1 MIANFYLELFGETEI
16 RMIVFELLKAIL
28 YGIVEGITEW
38 LPISSTG
45 HLILLEDWLPFDF
58 TADPVF
64 LDEFWEMFG
73 VVIQL
78 GAILAVVVLYWSR
91 LVPFGKGKT
100 ATEKR
105 ATWRLWGRVLIAS
118 LPAAFVGIVLDK
130 VLEKLTGK
138 DIDGWFYNAVV
149 VAAAL
154 IVYGI
159 AFIVIE
165 HKNKQKTPH
174 VLQIEDISIKNALAI
189 GAFQALSII
198 PGTSRSGSTILG
210 SMLVGISR
218 TAAAEFSFFMAI
230 PVMVG
235 ASGIK
240 ALGFL
245 SYVSESAVS
254 IPAMAWVTLLVG
266 CAVSFAV
273 SMAAIRFLMD
283 FVKKHNFAPFGVYRR
298 ALGILVLI
306 LGLIRG

>member
-1 MIANFYLELFGETEI
+1 
-16 RMIVFELLKAIL
+16 MIVFELLKAIL
-28 YGIVEGITEW
+28 YGVVEGITEW

-45 HLILLEDWLPFDF
+45 HLILLEDWLPFAF
-58 TADPVF
+58 TTDPAF
-64 LDEFWEMFG
+64 LEEFWEMFG

-78 GAILAVVVLYWSR
+78 GAILAVVVLFWSR
-91 LVPFGKGKT
+91 LIPFGKGKSEE
-100 ATEKR
+100 EKR
-105 ATWRLWGRVLIAS
+105 TTWRLWGRVLIAS

-130 VLEKLTGK
+130 ILEKATGK
-138 DIDGWFYNAVV
+138 DIDGWFYNSVV
-149 VAAAL
+149 VASAL
-154 IVYGI
+154 IIYGI
-159 AFIVIE
+159 AFIIIE
-165 HKNKQKTPH
+165 RKNKQKTPH
-174 VLQIEDISIKNALAI
+174 VVQIEEISIKNALAI

-245 SYVSESAVS
+245 SYVSKSAVAV
-254 IPAMAWVTLLVG
+254 PTMAWVVLLVG

-283 FVKKHNFAPFGVYRR
+283 FVKKHSFAPFGIYRIV
-298 ALGILVLI
+298 LGILVLI
-306 LGLIRG
+306 LGFIRG

>member
-1 MIANFYLELFGETEI
+1 MNV
-16 RMIVFELLKAIL
+16 VFELLKSIL

-45 HLILLEDWLPFDF
+45 HLILLEDWLPFAF
-58 TADPVF
+58 TTDPT
-64 LDEFWEMFG
+64 LLAEFWEMFG

-78 GAILAVVVLYWSR
+78 GAILAVVVLYWKR

-100 ATEKR
+100 DAEKR
-105 ATWRLWGRVLIAS
+105 STWRLWGRVLIAS
-118 LPAAFVGIVLDK
+118 IPAAFVGIVLDEI
-130 VLEKLTGK
+130 LEEFTGK
-138 DIDGWFYNAVV
+138 DIDGWFYNSFV
-149 VAAAL
+149 VALAL
-154 IVYGI
+154 IIYGV
-159 AFIVIE
+159 AFIIIE
-165 HKNKQKTPH
+165 SGNKQKTPN
-174 VLQIEDISIKNALAI
+174 VSQIEDISIKNALAI

-245 SYVSESAVS
+245 SYVGESGVS
-254 IPAMAWVTLLVG
+254 VPAMAWIILLVG
-266 CAVSFAV
+266 CVVSFAV

-283 FVKKHNFAPFGVYRR
+283 FVKKHSFAPFGIYRI

-306 LGLIRG
+306 LGFIRG